1 MQNAPTDIITCK
13 RTVRL
18 HEVEKDRGPTQ
29 LFAIGYATI
38 AQAAGVKLESV
49 WKAVHRGTLSL
60 FDLPSI
66 ARFIVR
72 VDARRNRKR
81 PVERTRAG
89 TGPEIKARIA
99 RCQEGVTRE

>member
-1 MQNAPTDIITCK
+1 MKKAPTDILTCK

-18 HEVEKDRGPTQ
+18 HEVEKDRGPSQ

-60 FDLPSI
+60 FDLQSI
-66 ARFIVR
+66 VRFIIR
-72 VDARRNRKR
+72 VDRRRNRQR
-81 PVERTRAG
+81 TIERKRAG

-99 RCQEGVTRE
+99 RLREAASHE

>member
-1 MQNAPTDIITCK
+1 MKQIPIEILTCK

-18 HEVEKDRGPTQ
+18 YEVEKDRGPSQ

-99 RCQEGVTRE
+99 RRQEGATHE

>member
-1 MQNAPTDIITCK
+1 MQNAPIDIITCK

-72 VDARRNRKR
+72 VDRRRNRQR
-81 PVERTRAG
+81 AIERTRAG
-89 TGPEIKARIA
+89 TGPAIKVRIA
-99 RCQEGVTRE
+99 RSQEDASHE